1 MDRGREL
8 FLWFPVPLTG
18 KLEERIVLI
27 RIEGLTKVFKGETD
41 VMALDN
47 VCTQVE
53 KGDIFA
59 VIGMSGAGKSTLL
72 RCIAQLETPDAG
84 SIYIDGADVT
94 KLTGSEKL
102 NLRKQVGVIFQGYHL
117 LMQRTVRGN
126 VAFPLELDRRSKAE
140 IDRKVDDLL
149 SLVGLSDKANAY
161 PSQLSGGQMQRVAIA
176 RALANDPKILLCDEP
191 TSALDSLT
199 TKSILK
205 LLEDINAQLGVTVFI
220 ITHEIGVVRAICKRV
235 AVINEGKLVEQGRTE
250 EVFAHPRH
258 LATRLLLGMEDPE
271 KGGDAE

>member
-1 MDRGREL
+1 M
-8 FLWFPVPLTG
+8 
-18 KLEERIVLI
+18 I
-27 RIEGLTKVFKGETD
+27 RIEGLTKVFKGQTD
-41 VMALDN
+41 VTALDN
-47 VCTQVE
+47 ICTEVE
-53 KGDIFA
+53 NGDVFA

-84 SIYIDGADVT
+84 AIYIDDADVT

-102 NLRKQVGVIFQGYHL
+102 RLRKQVGVIFQGYHL

-126 VAFPLELDRRSKAE
+126 VAFPLELDTHTRAE
-140 IDRKVDDLL
+140 IDKRVEDLL
-149 SLVGLSDKANAY
+149 ELVGLTDKAEAY

-205 LLEDINAQLGVTVFI
+205 LLEDINTQLGVTIFI

-235 AVINEGKLVEQGRTE
+235 AVINEGRVVEQGPTA
-250 EVFAHPRH
+250 EVFARPRH
-258 LATRLLLGMEDPE
+258 LATRLLLGIEDPR
-271 KGGDAE
+271 KGGDVE